1 MRTAWYNILPGER
14 VRDNAQEQ
22 AMPFPMMGVTIK
34 GTIEGEVD
42 GKRITVSEG
51 NTVFI
56 PPNVQHKW
64 WNDSDEPV
72 EVILIMFGK
81 GA

>member
-1 MRTAWYNILPGER
+1 
-14 VRDNAQEQ
+14 
-22 AMPFPMMGVTIK
+22 MMGVTIK

-42 GKRITVSEG
+42 GKRITVPKG

-56 PPNVQHKW
+56 PANVEHKW
-64 WNDSDEPV
+64 WNDADE
-72 EVILIMFGK
+72 EVQIVLIMFGK